1 MQRILQE
8 IVKKNNTWNIRR
20 LVNKLFVPAN
30 QQTRVLYCRLS
41 DFKLFIS
48 FVWLGLTNVFQAA
61 VDPSRYHVR
70 HSAANVICV
79 MKMLS
84 HLIQL
89 CNDRKHCW
97 VALILHLFSIS
108 IQSWTFNSFICK
120 TMAFIKVL
128 RYFPCTPEETS
139 YIGCLSVE
147 LEQTWYTYPWFYLI
161 QDLA

>member
-1 MQRILQE
+1 MATELISSLASWDTVLVANWTRSELTSSKCEWARIWT
-8 IVKKNNTWNIRR
+8 I
-20 LVNKLFVPAN
+20 
-30 QQTRVLYCRLS
+30 Y
-41 DFKLFIS
+41 
-48 FVWLGLTNVFQAA
+48 NV
-61 VDPSRYHVR
+61 DETTHHVR